1 MTSGSSRAGAVRP
14 PAEVVPGRIP
24 ERPWAK
30 LGAAAAAVLVLGV
43 LPLWVSD
50 RYALHLWVTFY
61 LFAALAVAWDL
72 IGGFAGQLSL
82 GHAAFFALGAYTSV
96 LLLQYRHLSP
106 LAGGLVGAAL
116 ATGVAVGLGYAV
128 FRLRGVFFAMAT
140 IAFAEILRALL
151 LHFRDL
157 TQGDNGLAIPFLG
170 DRPWDLM
177 FRSEIPFYYIALGLA
192 ILTLGVAA
200 AMRRSRVG
208 YYLRAIRD
216 DQEAAESL
224 GVSSRRVKLVALA
237 ASAALTA
244 LSGTVYAFD
253 IGFINPDSTASLSL
267 SVEITIMAIVGG
279 VGTLAG
285 PVVGAGVVVAL
296 TQLTNA
302 VLGARG
308 GASTALYGLLLM
320 ATVLLRPAGL
330 VGLWPGRAPR
340 ASGPR

>member
-1 MTSGSSRAGAVRP
+1 MVTKGRAR
-14 PAEVVPGRIP
+14 ETPG
-24 ERPWAK
+24 
-30 LGAAAAAVLVLGV
+30 AAAVLPEAGGRWRLARAGVALLAAAALLAVPAWLG
-43 LPLWVSD
+43 D
-50 RYALHLWVTFY
+50 RYFLHLWVTFY

-72 IGGFAGQLSL
+72 IGGVAGQLSL

-106 LAGGLVGAAL
+106 LIGGLVGVGL
-116 ATGVAVGLGYAV
+116 ATAVAVGLGYVV

-151 LHFRDL
+151 LHFRGL
-157 TQGDNGLAIPFLG
+157 TQGDNGLAIPFVG
-170 DRPWDLM
+170 ERPLDLM
-177 FRSEIPFYYIALGLA
+177 FRSEVPFYYITFGLVLLALA
-192 ILTLGVAA
+192 VAVA
-200 AMRRSRVG
+200 VRRSRVG

-224 GVSSRRVKLVALA
+224 GVPSRRVKLVALA

-244 LSGTVYAFD
+244 LAGTVYAFD
-253 IGFINPDSTASLSL
+253 IGFINPDSTASLAL

-296 TQLTNA
+296 TQATNA
-302 VLGARG
+302 ALGARG

-320 ATVLLRPAGL
+320 ATVLIQPAGL
-330 VGLWPGRAPR
+330 AALWPAGRSRARPPR
-340 ASGPR
+340 